1 MKKNVW
7 SKLLCMTLVLMMV
20 FSLAACG
27 KKTSKSS
34 AAGTYNLQE
43 ISAAGITMNMED
55 LKATLGDAAKDLTF
69 AIVLG
74 EDGKFSLDMTAFD
87 PSLSLE
93 GTWEE
98 KDGSIALTADGETI
112 NAPLKDGTLTLEA
125 DGTSMTFKK

>member
-1 MKKNVW
+1 MKKSIW
-7 SKLLCMTLVLMMV
+7 SKLLCMALVLMMV

-27 KKTSKSS
+27 KKDSGSS

-43 ISAAGITMNMED
+43 ISASGVTMNMED
-55 LKATLGDAAKDLTF
+55 LKASLGDAAKDLDF

-87 PSLSLE
+87 PSMSLE

-98 KDGSIALTADGETI
+98 KDGSIELTVDGETI
-112 NAPLKDGTLTLEA
+112 SASLKDGVLTMEEE
-125 DGTSMTFKK
+125 GTSLTFKK

>member
-1 MKKNVW
+1 MKKSIW

-27 KKTSKSS
+27 KKDSGSS

-43 ISAAGITMNMED
+43 ISVAGVTMNLED
-55 LKATLGDAAKDLTF
+55 LKATLGDAAKDLSF
-69 AIVLG
+69 AIVLE

-87 PSLSLE
+87 PSMSLE

-98 KDGSIALTADGETI
+98 KDGSVELTVDGETI
-112 NAPLKDGTLTLEA
+112 SAPLKDGVLTLEA
-125 DGTSMTFKK
+125 EGTSMTFKK